1 MKEVLEEVFSREL
14 SRLNELSKERPL
26 TLDELKALSLLTQSL
41 KSYQEPTK
49 SAENPLKDLTS
60 EQLLAFFKTEEA
72 PNDDKAQPGP

>member
-49 SAENPLKDLTS
+49 SVENPRKDLTS
-60 EQLLAFFKTEEA
+60 EQLLALVKTTEG
-72 PNDDKAQPGP
+72 PNGNKT